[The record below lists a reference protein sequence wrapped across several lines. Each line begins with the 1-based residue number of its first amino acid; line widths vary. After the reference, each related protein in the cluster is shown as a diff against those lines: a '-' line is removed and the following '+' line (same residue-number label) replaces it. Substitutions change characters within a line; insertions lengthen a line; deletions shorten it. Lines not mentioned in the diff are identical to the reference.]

1 MSSLIDFWNSFFE
14 IVCDLLYLFKKY
26 SIKFDFLDVSLVYVS
41 KDDFSVDIH
50 EIVDLFGFEVLEEFL
65 SFLRLCL
72 SEVFFN
78 LFCFLFEE
86 ISIHVEV
93 INGFVAF
100 NLWVCV
106 KNF

>member
-1 MSSLIDFWNSFFE
+1 MSSFIDFWNSFFE
-14 IVCDLLYLFKKY
+14 IVRDFLYLFKKY
-26 SIKFDFLDVSLVYVS
+26 SIKFDFFDVSLMYVS
-41 KDDFSVDIH
+41 KDDFSIDIN
-50 EIVDLFGFEVLEEFL
+50 EIVYLFGFEVLKEFL

-72 SEVFFN
+72 SEVFFD

-86 ISIHVEV
+86 NSIHVEI
-93 INGFVAF
+93 INGFVTF